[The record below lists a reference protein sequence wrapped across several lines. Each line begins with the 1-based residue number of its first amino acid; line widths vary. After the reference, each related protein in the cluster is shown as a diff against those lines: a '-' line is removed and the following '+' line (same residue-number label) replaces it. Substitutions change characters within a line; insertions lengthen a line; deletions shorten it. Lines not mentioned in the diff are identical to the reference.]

1 MAQGSI
7 RIRCAMCRQL
17 KLSEKICPK
26 HIERTFQ
33 ARYPKGDGA
42 DCVKTFRLKGDAE
55 KWLKSVGSE
64 VDSGTFQEIRPQ
76 KLKDVADNYLL
87 SHRGNIR
94 PATYSIYTYHVNW
107 IKAALG
113 EYEISKITNKMLS
126 DFMARYLHDS
136 GSQRQKIQCRLKGI
150 FKLAELEGA
159 IKKNPAN
166 YLKSIKD
173 LKIKKDASVL
183 PPARIKELLDAVD
196 DPMKRLYYQLAL
208 YTGMRPNE
216 LCGLRK
222 DFVDLDKFHLRVN
235 QTLYYFKTK
244 EERGNCPQTYAV
256 LPCKSPAAY
265 RILPL
270 GKELIAPL
278 QIRLI
283 EAPENPL
290 NLLFTKKDG
299 SPLDHNSDIVDD
311 HYNPLI
317 KILNRRTEFPIMEFY
332 DCTRHTYA
340 SMLFEM
346 GINLKKVQY
355 LMGHEK
361 FETTANLY
369 ARIFGK
375 NISEDNEFRGVANKM
390 EAFVNSSVSMPCP

>member
-7 RIRCAMCRQL
+7 RTRCKVCREG
-17 KLSEKICPK
+17 KLDTALCK
-26 HIERTFQ
+26 HKERVFQ
-33 ARYPKGDGA
+33 ARYPLFDGTEA
-42 DCVKTFRLKGDAE
+42 VKTCRTIGDAQAFLHKVATE
-55 KWLKSVGSE
+55 NNE
-64 VDSGTFQEIRPQ
+64 GTYKKIAPK
-76 KLKDVADNYLL
+76 KLKEIAESYLL

-94 PATYSIYTYHVNW
+94 PATYSVYQYHVNW
-107 IKAALG
+107 IKEALG
-113 EYEISKITNKMLS
+113 DYPISKITHKMLN
-126 DFMARYLHDS
+126 DFMAKYLHQS
-136 GSQRQKIQCRLKGI
+136 ASQREKIQCRLKGI

-159 IKKNPAN
+159 IKHNPAN
-166 YLKSIKD
+166 YLKSIQN
-173 LKIKKDASVL
+173 LKVKKDTSVL
-183 PPARIKELLDAVD
+183 PPNRIKELLEATPDSVT
-196 DPMKRLYYQLAL
+196 RLYYQLAL
-208 YTGMRPNE
+208 FTGMRPNE

-222 DFVDLDKFHLRVN
+222 DFINLDKCELKVN

-244 EERGNCPQTYAV
+244 EERGNCPTPYTI

-265 RILPL
+265 RMLPI
-270 GKELIAPL
+270 GKDLIAPL

-290 NLLFTKKDG
+290 NLLFTKKNG
-299 SPLDHNSDIVDD
+299 KPLHHDSDIVDD

-317 KILNRRTEFPIMEFY
+317 KVLHRRTEFPIMEFY

-375 NISEDNEFRGVANKM
+375 NISEDNEFKSVANKM
-390 EAFVNSSVSMPCP
+390 ESFVRESIAI